1 MDLLCGEND
10 DGFSQSDI
18 SERPMPSFINFKQG
32 HRPNKAQLF
41 EADLEAVDEN
51 DMDLSQDV
59 KTQDAFEPM
68 RCASQSFSGH
78 DDSVLQQSKVK
89 LSMATPQLKESK
101 RPLVNVRV
109 APLTDKIKENVRLP
123 PHVTRP

>member
-1 MDLLCGEND
+1 
-10 DGFSQSDI
+10 
-18 SERPMPSFINFKQG
+18 MPSFINFKQG

-51 DMDLSQDV
+51 DMDMSQDV

-68 RCASQSFSGH
+68 RCASQSFSVV

-89 LSMATPQLKESK
+89 LNMATPQLKESK